1 MNFLIK
7 KATLLSLLVF
17 TLFACEEPGDIGLD
31 IKNPGQ
37 SFGVQYTDTVTVQT
51 STVQVDSVRTS
62 LRNGLITPASNR
74 YLLSGAY
81 TDPQLG
87 VVSSTSFF
95 QIYSVTD
102 SILRFGDSPSIDSV
116 VLSLRKNY
124 IYGDTTT
131 AQSLNLY
138 QIENQ
143 IDTIRYYNNSSIPYS
158 PTLVGSAQWRPA
170 PRVTGDTLKIKLDP
184 SVGNQLIALNGQSR
198 PAVREALKGF
208 ALVANPS
215 SNSAVVGFN
224 ILSAA
229 TRMRVY
235 YRNTAS
241 QTQNTFDFIL
251 DETRAFN
258 QVTSNR
264 NAPWNMLS
272 INQPVSST
280 ITSQETAVDGGIGVM
295 TKIEIPHMQKLKE
308 SRTVRL
314 NQAYLTVQPVQSKT
328 GNTTP
333 PPAQLI
339 IYRANSNGQPLKTSN
354 GIYVPVEVFSN
365 LNGSTAPLTSNYNS
379 TDNSYRFDI
388 TQYLQQI
395 LDNGETVNP
404 TIFITVPSLS
414 LESFYPPTS
423 SGVPTYPVVA
433 GSSLENSVSRL
444 ILGDQQHP
452 TNSLKLQIYYT
463 EIKQ

>member
-1 MNFLIK
+1 MSFLIK
-7 KATLLSLLVF
+7 KVSLFSLLVF

-51 STVQVDSVRTS
+51 STVLVDSVRTS
-62 LRNGLITPASNR
+62 LRNGLIIPASNR

-87 VVSSTSFF
+87 NVSATSYF

-131 AQSLNLY
+131 AQSLSLY
-138 QIENQ
+138 QVENQ
-143 IDTIRYYNNSSIPYS
+143 IDTIRYYNNSSISFS
-158 PTLVGSAQWRPA
+158 PAILGSAQWRPA

-184 SVGNQLIALNGQSR
+184 SVSNQLIALNGQNR

-208 ALVANPS
+208 VLVADPG

-235 YRNTAS
+235 YRNAAS

-264 NAPWNMLS
+264 NSPWDMLS
-272 INQPVSST
+272 MNQPVSST
-280 ITSQETAVDGGIGVM
+280 VTSQETAIEGGGGVM
-295 TKIEIPHMQKLKE
+295 TKIEIPHFQKLKE
-308 SRTVRL
+308 GKTVRL
-314 NQAYLTVQPVQSKT
+314 NQAYIIVQPVQSKT

-333 PPAQLI
+333 PPAELI
-339 IYRANSNGQPLKTSN
+339 LYRANSSGQPLKTSN
-354 GIYVPVEVFSN
+354 GIYVPIEAFSN
-365 LNGSTAPLTSNYNS
+365 LNASRAPITSNYNS
-379 TDNSYRFDI
+379 VDNSYRFDI

-395 LDNGETVNP
+395 LNSSETISP
-404 TIFITVPSLS
+404 AMYLTVPSLT

-423 SGVPTYPVVA
+423 GRPSYPVIA

-444 ILGDQQHP
+444 ILGNQQHP